1 MKLLPIFLALLA
13 IGSGAS
19 QAGANPR
26 GLGPSAIE
34 AARLKYY
41 PPGGYLSHYLPDD
54 RYKIAG
60 NVWKYVS
67 TDLDTYYHVPSSPNM
82 MRQPADR
89 VIGFASAADAEEAGY
104 SADPSDGT
112 GQIASVRMQSPS
124 VGRGSVEGENA
135 KETAYLNRVV
145 PLLTKAQSDATAL
158 GQQFSATMQR
168 SQGRGQQVS
177 TPVVMRQMMTQ
188 LLGQT
193 RSTVRNFERLRPPAR
208 FRRFHSL
215 LAQTLRDSNTA
226 VYALNRMTVT
236 GNFGTLMAMQG
247 QFKRMQTTQLQLH
260 QEISRLGLDSQ
271 MGMIMHP
278 TLPRR

>member
-1 MKLLPIFLALLA
+1 MKPFPILLALFA
-13 IGSGAS
+13 IGSVAL

-82 MRQPADR
+82 MRQPAER

-104 SADPSDGT
+104 TADPTDGT
-112 GQIASVRMQSPS
+112 SQKAVVAMQSPS
-124 VGRGSVEGENA
+124 FSGGPVEGENA
-135 KETAYLNRVV
+135 RETAYLNRVI
-145 PLLTKAQSDATAL
+145 PLLTKAQSDAMAPI
-158 GQQFSATMQR
+158 QR
-168 SQGRGQQVS
+168 LLTTTRNSQARGQQVS
-177 TPVVMRQMMTQ
+177 TRGAMRQMFAEM
-188 LLGQT
+188 LGQSRVT
-193 RSTVRNFERLRPPAR
+193 LRNFERIRPPTR

-215 LAQTLRDSNTA
+215 LTQMLRDSNTSA
-226 VYALNRMTVT
+226 YALNRMTTT
-236 GNFGTLMAMQG
+236 GNRGTLMSMQG
-247 QFKRMQTTQLQLH
+247 QFKRMLTTQLELR

-271 MGMIMHP
+271 MGPIMHP
-278 TLPRR
+278 TLPTR

>member
-1 MKLLPIFLALLA
+1 
-13 IGSGAS
+13 
-19 QAGANPR
+19 
-26 GLGPSAIE
+26 
-34 AARLKYY
+34 
-41 PPGGYLSHYLPDD
+41 
-54 RYKIAG
+54 
-60 NVWKYVS
+60 
-67 TDLDTYYHVPSSPNM
+67 
-82 MRQPADR
+82 
-89 VIGFASAADAEEAGY
+89 
-104 SADPSDGT
+104 
-112 GQIASVRMQSPS
+112 
-124 VGRGSVEGENA
+124 
-135 KETAYLNRVV
+135 
-145 PLLTKAQSDATAL
+145 
-158 GQQFSATMQR
+158 
-168 SQGRGQQVS
+168 
-177 TPVVMRQMMTQ
+177 MTQ